1 MQMNAT
7 NQTQVI
13 LPPVTQSEA
22 AQKIERLAYTKK
34 ELLVSLSLSPVTLWR
49 LEKRGLIHPIAGIR
63 HKIYSVAEVKRFLA
77 RRAESYTA
85 KTGGLT

>member
-1 MQMNAT
+1 MET
-7 NQTQVI
+7 NQTQDT
-13 LPPVTQSEA
+13 LPTTTHAEA
-22 AQKIERLAYTKK
+22 PQHIERLAYTKY
-34 ELLVSLSLSPVTLWR
+34 ELCASLSLSPITLWR

-63 HKIYSVAEVKRFLA
+63 HKLYSVAEVKRFLA

>member
-22 AQKIERLAYTKK
+22 AQKIERLVYTKD
-34 ELLVSLSLSPVTLWR
+34 ELCTSLSLSPVTLWR
-49 LEKRGLIHPIAGIR
+49 LEKRGLIHAVAGIR
-63 HKIYSVAEVKRFLA
+63 HKIYSVAEVKRLLT
-77 RRAESYTA
+77 RREEP
-85 KTGGLT
+85 